1 MNLLERLQQGQ
12 TLLSAGSFPNDAP
25 INDPQSGFTQDNS
38 PENTYEDETVG
49 QFNNGSVLSNTLDNT
64 GLDIT
69 NFTQT
74 TGTPPPTYD
83 WVTNYPPLASGEFN
97 GAPSLY
103 GLAYAA
109 ENTYLDNVSIGDPN
123 SPQLSTLAQTGLD
136 NTNANAEGTT
146 IIPNSISY
154 PNNYPP
160 LASGKFDGAPEQY
173 DTPYNLDNTYLEDV
187 PIKDSDS
194 PQIPTLSEINPPTP
208 WSAPTAY
215 PGNALGKWRG
225 PSTNFTAPWS
235 YGFPYEIN
243 LFNNLS
249 YVKQQD
255 TLDKTALDNTI
266 PQSISTTNPIP
277 DSNSYPNN
285 YPALVSG
292 EFNNAPSQY
301 SSPYNPDNTYLDV
314 ISIQDSNSPQ
324 NFSLANTGLDNTNPL
339 AAPSAIIPNDISY
352 PNNYPTLVSG
362 EFNGAPSQYTSPYNS
377 ENPYLNSV
385 PIQDPNS
392 PQIPT
397 LEQTG
402 LDNTDTDSTPTT
414 IIPNNISYP
423 NEYPAIEGVNLGV
436 FNGAPNQYN
445 TVYSPTNTY
454 LNNVPIESETSRQI
468 DTVLSGETG
477 LDNTIQQSFITATVP
492 NNITSPT
499 NYPEVP
505 QTNLGEFNG
514 APSQYATI
522 YTPNSTYLD
531 QYSIIVNE
539 ANPQIDA
546 LQRTG
551 MDVENELYDEVAI
564 FPANPDNITLY
575 PAQNVTANT
584 LNNVGEAPR
593 PFSQIWKPV
602 KRYYNDYIKP
612 LKDQNLV

>member
-49 QFNNGSVLSNTLDNT
+49 QFNNGSALSNTLDNT

-109 ENTYLDNVSIGDPN
+109 ENTYLDNVPIGDPN

-173 DTPYNLDNTYLEDV
+173 DTPYNLNNTYLEDV
-187 PIKDSDS
+187 PIKDSNS

-225 PSTNFTAPWS
+225 PSTNFIAPWS

-277 DSNSYPNN
+277 NN
-285 YPALVSG
+285 
-292 EFNNAPSQY
+292 
-301 SSPYNPDNTYLDV
+301 
-314 ISIQDSNSPQ
+314 
-324 NFSLANTGLDNTNPL
+324 
-339 AAPSAIIPNDISY
+339 ISY
-352 PNNYPTLVSG
+352 PNNYPTLASG
-362 EFNGAPSQYTSPYNS
+362 EFNSAPSQYTSPYNS

-414 IIPNNISYP
+414 IVPNNISYP

-477 LDNTIQQSFITATVP
+477 LDNTIQQSFITTTVP